1 MSAEEYPDRRDEP
14 AATAASSV
22 ADELLSLIMGEL
34 APGASLPSEA
44 DLAERYDVS
53 RLTVREAVKM
63 LAGRGLLELARGRRA
78 VVREPDGSAF
88 GDFLSS
94 IVQYDPKG
102 LFDLVE
108 VRVALEL
115 QSVALASKKAS
126 RAGLSAIENTIA
138 QMREAAAA
146 MKSEPDREA
155 AERRYHE
162 ADVGFHEA
170 LALASG
176 NRILTYLF
184 EAMASPLQESF
195 YLTRRGHELRGL
207 QPDHTIASHQTILQF
222 VREGNARGATEAMRT
237 HLEDAE
243 KGIRLAVSARLSATA
258 VGRSQAHSQARGVI
272 ASPPGRRAG

>member
-1 MSAEEYPDRRDEP
+1 MAREEKDERRDEQP
-14 AATAASSV
+14 VTAASSV
-22 ADELLSLIMGEL
+22 ADELLTLIMGEL

-94 IVQYDPKG
+94 IIQYDPKG

-108 VRVALEL
+108 VRTALEI
-115 QSVALASKKAS
+115 QSVTLAAKRAS
-126 RAGLSAIENTIA
+126 RAGLAAIESTIEA
-138 QMREAAAA
+138 MRGAAHEI
-146 MKSEPDREA
+146 KVGGDPEA
-155 AERRYHE
+155 AEQKFHQ

-195 YLTRRGHELRGL
+195 YLTRRGHELRGHA
-207 QPDHTIASHQTILQF
+207 PEHTIAAHQTILKF
-222 VREGNARGATEAMRT
+222 VRQGDGRAAAEAMRT

-243 KGIRLAVSARLSATA
+243 RDMRIALGSRTI
-258 VGRSQAHSQARGVI
+258 GPRG
-272 ASPPGRRAG
+272 

>member
-1 MSAEEYPDRRDEP
+1 VARDGSDDRRDEAP
-14 AATAASSV
+14 VTAASSV
-22 ADELLSLIMGEL
+22 ADELMALIMGEL

-88 GDFLSS
+88 GDFLTSL
-94 IVQYDPKG
+94 IQYDPKG

-108 VRVALEL
+108 VRVALEIH
-115 QSVALASKKAS
+115 SVTLAARRAS
-126 RAGLSAIENTIA
+126 RAGLAAIENTIA
-138 QMREAAAA
+138 EMQAAAA
-146 MKSEPDREA
+146 DLGAGHDSEG

-195 YLTRRGHELRGL
+195 YLTRRGHELRGHT
-207 QPDHTIASHQTILQF
+207 PEHTIAAHQAILKF
-222 VREGNARGATEAMRT
+222 VREGNSRAAAEAMRT

-243 KGIRLAVSARLSATA
+243 RDIRIALGSRT
-258 VGRSQAHSQARGVI
+258 VGPRG
-272 ASPPGRRAG
+272 

>member
-1 MSAEEYPDRRDEP
+1 LTREGGEDRREEGP
-14 AATAASSV
+14 VTAASNV
-22 ADELLSLIMGEL
+22 ADELMALILGEL

-88 GDFLSS
+88 SDFLAS

-126 RAGLSAIENTIA
+126 RAGLAAIENTIE
-138 QMREAAAA
+138 QMRLAAAD
-146 MKSEPDREA
+146 MKAEHDREA
-155 AERRYHE
+155 AERRYHD

-176 NRILTYLF
+176 NRVLTYLF

-195 YLTRRGHELRGL
+195 YLTRRGHELRGHT
-207 QPDHTIASHQTILQF
+207 PEHTIAAHQAILKF
-222 VREGNARGATEAMRT
+222 VREGNSRGATEAMRT

-243 KGIRLAVSARLSATA
+243 KGIRLAVSARMS
-258 VGRSQAHSQARGVI
+258 I
-272 ASPPGRRAG
+272 KF

>member
-1 MSAEEYPDRRDEP
+1 VAKDANDDRRDEP
-14 AATAASSV
+14 TVTAASSV
-22 ADELLSLIMGEL
+22 ADGLLALIMGEL
-34 APGASLPSEA
+34 TPGASLPSEA

-78 VVREPDGSAF
+78 VVREPDGAAF
-88 GDFLSS
+88 GDFLNSL
-94 IVQYDPKG
+94 IQYDPKG

-108 VRVALEL
+108 VRVALEIH
-115 QSVALASKKAS
+115 SVTLAAKRAS
-126 RAGLSAIENTIA
+126 RAGLAAIESTIEA
-138 QMREAAAA
+138 MQVAAADLKA
-146 MKSEPDREA
+146 GNEPDA
-155 AERRYHE
+155 AELRYHQ

-195 YLTRRGHELRGL
+195 YLTRRGHELRG
-207 QPDHTIASHQTILQF
+207 HTPELTLAAHRAILKF
-222 VREGNARGATEAMRT
+222 VREGNARGAAEAMRT

-243 KGIRLAVSARLSATA
+243 RDIRAALGSRT
-258 VGRSQAHSQARGVI
+258 VGPPRG
-272 ASPPGRRAG
+272 

>member
-1 MSAEEYPDRRDEP
+1 MAKDVSEERRDEP
-14 AATAASSV
+14 QVTAASSV
-22 ADELLSLIMGEL
+22 ADGLMALILGEL

-88 GDFLSS
+88 GDFLTSL
-94 IVQYDPKG
+94 IQYDPKG

-108 VRVALEL
+108 VRLALEI
-115 QSVALASKKAS
+115 QSVTLAARRAS
-126 RAGLSAIENTIA
+126 RAGLAAIENTIEA
-138 QMREAAAA
+138 MRAAEREIAA
-146 MKSEPDREA
+146 GADPEA
-155 AERRYHE
+155 AEQRFHE

-195 YLTRRGHELRGL
+195 YLTRRGHELRGHK
-207 QPDHTIASHQTILQF
+207 PAHTIAAHQAILKF
-222 VREGNARGATEAMRT
+222 VREGNARGAAEAMRT

-243 KGIRLAVSARLSATA
+243 RDIRAALGARAT
-258 VGRSQAHSQARGVI
+258 GPRL
-272 ASPPGRRAG
+272 

>member
-1 MSAEEYPDRRDEP
+1 LPKDGIEDRRDEAP
-14 AATAASSV
+14 VTAASSV
-22 ADELLSLIMGEL
+22 ADELLALIMGQL

-88 GDFLSS
+88 GDFLAS
-94 IVQYDPKG
+94 IIQYDPKG

-108 VRVALEL
+108 VRAALEI
-115 QSVALASKKAS
+115 QSVTLAAKKAS
-126 RAGLSAIENTIA
+126 RAGLAAIETTIEA
-138 QMREAAAA
+138 MRAAAA
-146 MKSEPDREA
+146 DIEA
-155 AERRYHE
+155 GRDPEGAEQRYHQ

-184 EAMASPLQESF
+184 EAMATPLTESF
-195 YLTRRGHELRGL
+195 VMTRRGHELSGHT
-207 QPDHTIASHQTILQF
+207 PDLTIAAHQAILKF
-222 VREGNARGATEAMRT
+222 IREGNGKGAAEAMRS
-237 HLEDAE
+237 HLDDAE
-243 KGIRLAVSARLSATA
+243 RDIRTALGSRTSGRL
-258 VGRSQAHSQARGVI
+258 
-272 ASPPGRRAG
+272 

>member
-1 MSAEEYPDRRDEP
+1 LAKDEDSRDDP
-14 AATAASSV
+14 PVTAASSV
-22 ADELLSLIMGEL
+22 ADGLLSLILGEL
-34 APGASLPSEA
+34 SPGASLPSES

-78 VVREPDGSAF
+78 VVREPDGAAF
-88 GDFLSS
+88 SDFLSS

-108 VRVALEL
+108 VRAALEL
-115 QSVALASKKAS
+115 QSVTLASKKAS
-126 RAGLSAIENTIA
+126 RAGLAAIENTIE
-138 QMREAAAA
+138 QMRSAAAEMNA
-146 MKSEPDREA
+146 GSDPEA
-155 AERRYHE
+155 AEARYHG

-195 YLTRRGHELRGL
+195 YLTRRGHELRGHT
-207 QPDHTIASHQTILQF
+207 PEHTIAAHEAILKF

-237 HLEDAE
+237 HLDDAE
-243 KGIRLAVSARLSATA
+243 RDIRLALSTRT
-258 VGRSQAHSQARGVI
+258 VGLRT
-272 ASPPGRRAG
+272 

>member
-1 MSAEEYPDRRDEP
+1 LAKEGGEGGREDPP
-14 AATAASSV
+14 VTAASSV
-22 ADELLSLIMGEL
+22 ADELLALIMGQL

-88 GDFLSS
+88 GDFLAS
-94 IVQYDPKG
+94 IIQYDPKG
-102 LFDLVE
+102 LFDLME
-108 VRVALEL
+108 VRVALEI
-115 QSVALASKKAS
+115 QSVTLAAKRAS
-126 RAGLSAIENTIA
+126 RAGLAAIENTIEA
-138 QMREAAAA
+138 MQAAAA
-146 MKSEPDREA
+146 DLKAGHDPEA
-155 AERRYHE
+155 AEHRYHH

-195 YLTRRGHELRGL
+195 YLTRRGHQLRGHT
-207 QPDHTIASHQTILQF
+207 PEHTIAAHRAILKF
-222 VREGNARGATEAMRT
+222 VREGNARGASEAMRT

-243 KGIRLAVSARLSATA
+243 RDIRAALGSRTMGPKG
-258 VGRSQAHSQARGVI
+258 
-272 ASPPGRRAG
+272 

>member
-1 MSAEEYPDRRDEP
+1 MAKEEAEGRRDDP
-14 AATAASSV
+14 PATAASTV
-22 ADELLSLIMGEL
+22 ADELMSLIMGQL

-78 VVREPDGSAF
+78 VVREPDGAAF
-88 GDFLSS
+88 GDFLTSL
-94 IVQYDPKG
+94 VQYDPKG

-108 VRVALEL
+108 VRVALEI
-115 QSVALASKKAS
+115 QSVTLAARRAS
-126 RAGLSAIENTIA
+126 RAGLAAIESTIEA
-138 QMREAAAA
+138 MRAAAA
-146 MKSEPDREA
+146 DLKAGRDPEA
-155 AERRYHE
+155 AELRYHQ

-195 YLTRRGHELRGL
+195 NLTRRGHGLRGHT
-207 QPDHTIASHQTILQF
+207 PEHTIAAHLAILKF
-222 VREGNARGATEAMRT
+222 VRDGNSRGAAEAMRT

-243 KGIRLAVSARLSATA
+243 RDIRAALGSRTA
-258 VGRSQAHSQARGVI
+258 GPSVRG
-272 ASPPGRRAG
+272 

>member
-1 MSAEEYPDRRDEP
+1 LAREGSEDRRDEP
-14 AATAASSV
+14 PVTAASSV
-22 ADELLSLIMGEL
+22 ADELMTLILGEL

-88 GDFLSS
+88 GDFLTAL
-94 IVQYDPKG
+94 IPYDPEG

-108 VRVALEL
+108 VRGALEI
-115 QSVALASKKAS
+115 QSVTLAARRAS
-126 RAGLSAIENTIA
+126 RAGLAAIENTIEA
-138 QMREAAAA
+138 MRLAAADLRA
-146 MKSEPDREA
+146 GHDPEA
-155 AERRYHE
+155 AERRYHD

-195 YLTRRGHELRGL
+195 QLTRRGHELRGL
-207 QPDHTIASHQTILQF
+207 TPEHTIDAHRTILEF
-222 VREGNARGATEAMRT
+222 VREGNGRGAAEAMRT

-243 KGIRLAVSARLSATA
+243 RDIRLALGSRL
-258 VGRSQAHSQARGVI
+258 G
-272 ASPPGRRAG
+272 PGRG

>member
-1 MSAEEYPDRRDEP
+1 MGRELEERRDDP
-14 AATAASSV
+14 PATAASTV
-22 ADELLSLIMGEL
+22 ADELLSLILGEL

-44 DLAERYDVS
+44 DLAQRYDVS

-88 GDFLSS
+88 GDFLTSL
-94 IVQYDPKG
+94 VQYDPKG

-108 VRVALEL
+108 VRAALEL
-115 QSVALASKKAS
+115 QSVTLAAKKAS
-126 RAGLSAIENTIA
+126 RAGLAAIETTIDA
-138 QMREAAAA
+138 MQAAAA
-146 MKSEPDREA
+146 DLKAGRDPEA
-155 AERRYHE
+155 AERRYHD

-195 YLTRRGHELRGL
+195 YLTRRGHELRG
-207 QPDHTIASHQTILQF
+207 HTHEHTVAAHRMILKFIRQ
-222 VREGNARGATEAMRT
+222 GDAHAAAEAMRT

-243 KGIRLAVSARLSATA
+243 RDIRLALGSRTGAL
-258 VGRSQAHSQARGVI
+258 RG
-272 ASPPGRRAG
+272 

>member
-1 MSAEEYPDRRDEP
+1 LAKDDTEERRDETP
-14 AATAASSV
+14 PGTAASNV
-22 ADELLSLIMGEL
+22 ADGLLALIMGEL
-34 APGASLPSEA
+34 MPGSSLPSEA
-44 DLAERYDVS
+44 ELAERYDVS

-88 GDFLSS
+88 SDFLAS

-102 LFDLVE
+102 LFDLFE
-108 VRVALEL
+108 VRVALEI
-115 QSVALASKKAS
+115 QSVTLAAKKAS
-126 RAGLSAIENTIA
+126 RAGLAAIESTIEA
-138 QMREAAAA
+138 MQRAADEMRGGDA
-146 MKSEPDREA
+146 SEA
-155 AERRYHE
+155 AERRYHA

-195 YLTRRGHELRGL
+195 YLTRRGHDLRG
-207 QPDHTIASHQTILQF
+207 HTPEHTVAAHRMILKF
-222 VREGNARGATEAMRT
+222 VREGNARGAAEAMRT

-243 KGIRLAVSARLSATA
+243 RDIRTA
-258 VGRSQAHSQARGVI
+258 LGSRTVGPR
-272 ASPPGRRAG
+272 

>member
-1 MSAEEYPDRRDEP
+1 MAKELEERRDEP
-14 AATAASSV
+14 PATAASTV
-22 ADELLSLIMGEL
+22 ADELLSLILGEL

-44 DLAERYDVS
+44 DLAQRYDVS

-88 GDFLSS
+88 GDFLTSL
-94 IVQYDPKG
+94 VQYDPKG

-108 VRVALEL
+108 VRAALEI
-115 QSVALASKKAS
+115 QSVTLAAKKAS
-126 RAGLSAIENTIA
+126 RAGLAAIENTVEA
-138 QMREAAAA
+138 MQMAAIDIKAGRDA
-146 MKSEPDREA
+146 EA
-155 AERRYHE
+155 AERRYHD

-176 NRILTYLF
+176 NRILAYLF

-195 YLTRRGHELRGL
+195 YLTRRGHELRG
-207 QPDHTIASHQTILQF
+207 HTHEHTVAAHRTILKFIRQ
-222 VREGNARGATEAMRT
+222 GDAHAAAEAMRT

-243 KGIRLAVSARLSATA
+243 RDIRLALGSRTAPQPRL
-258 VGRSQAHSQARGVI
+258 
-272 ASPPGRRAG
+272 

>member
-1 MSAEEYPDRRDEP
+1 MSKDDADDRQGQP
-14 AATAASSV
+14 PATAASSV
-22 ADELLSLIMGEL
+22 ADELLALIMGEL
-34 APGASLPSEA
+34 VPGASLPSEA

-108 VRVALEL
+108 VRMALEI
-115 QSVALASKKAS
+115 QSVTLAAKKAS
-126 RAGLSAIENTIA
+126 RASLAAIESTIQA
-138 QMREAAAA
+138 MQDAARD
-146 MKSEPDREA
+146 MQSGQDVDA
-155 AERRYHE
+155 AERRYHD

-170 LALASG
+170 LAMASG

-195 YLTRRGHELRGL
+195 YLTRRGHELRG
-207 QPDHTIASHQTILQF
+207 HTPELTIGAHRSILKF
-222 VREGNARGATEAMRT
+222 IREGNGRAAAEAMRT

-243 KGIRLAVSARLSATA
+243 RDIRAALQSRTF
-258 VGRSQAHSQARGVI
+258 GPPRG
-272 ASPPGRRAG
+272 